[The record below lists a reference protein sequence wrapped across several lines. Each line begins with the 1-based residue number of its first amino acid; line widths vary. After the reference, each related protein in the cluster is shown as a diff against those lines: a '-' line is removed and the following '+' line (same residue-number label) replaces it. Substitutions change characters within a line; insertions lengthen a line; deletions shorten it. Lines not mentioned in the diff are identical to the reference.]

1 MSSRIW
7 QSWILVVQGNS
18 FRSICMN
25 QVVLPNFLGLVDW
38 PVVWLCSAV
47 AFLLLLVYAF
57 AVVRKYIRILVDRLD
72 DHIPPAR
79 PDYDGGE
86 SILRAGR
93 RVQFPA
99 VDGHPIEGVIMS
111 GNPGMPRRGMIVF
124 AHEVGSDRR
133 SGPRYCRGLL
143 DAGFDV
149 FLFDFRGH
157 GTTKPESGY
166 RPWHWPTDRERADM
180 LGAIAYI
187 GSYLEREG
195 RPREVGLFGLSRGAG
210 AAILASAESD
220 CVAGIVTDGAF
231 SSDMT
236 LEFLMKRFAKI
247 FVRIRII
254 AENHPRIVWRFIRW
268 LAFRECERKYDCR
281 FPSVRKALLRLG
293 KTPILF
299 IHGEKDSYIPIAQ
312 SQALYDL
319 AAGPKYLWVVP
330 RAKHNQS
337 VLVAPNEY
345 AARVIRFFR
354 EHLTREAVCDEP
366 RPRRRTRRT
375 VSRLL
380 SAKSP
385 FRGSKVSAVAKSSPV
400 D

>member
-1 MSSRIW
+1 
-7 QSWILVVQGNS
+7 
-18 FRSICMN
+18 MN
-25 QVVLPNFLGLVDW
+25 QVELPHLLGLISW
-38 PVVWLCSAV
+38 PAVWLWSAV

-57 AVVRKYIRILVDRLD
+57 AIVRKYIRILVDRLD
-72 DHIPPAR
+72 DHVPPAR
-79 PDYDGGE
+79 NDIDSGE
-86 SILRAGR
+86 SILRDGQP
-93 RVQFPA
+93 VKFPA
-99 VDGHPIEGVIMS
+99 VDGHPIEGVILS
-111 GNPGMPRRGMIVF
+111 GNPSMPKRGMIIF

-133 SGPRYCRGLL
+133 SGPRYCRALL
-143 DAGFDV
+143 DVGFDV
-149 FLFDFRGH
+149 LLFDFRGH
-157 GTTKPESGY
+157 GTTKPEPGY
-166 RPWHWPTDRERADM
+166 RPRHWPTDREQADM
-180 LGAIAYI
+180 LGAITFI
-187 GSYLEREG
+187 CSYLDKKG

-210 AAILASAESD
+210 VAILASAESD

-236 LEFLMKRFAKI
+236 LEFLMKRFASI
-247 FVRIRII
+247 FVRMRIV

-268 LAFRECERKYDCR
+268 LTFRECERKYHCR

-293 KTPILF
+293 QKPILF

-319 AAGPKYLWVVP
+319 ASGPKYFWVVP

-354 EHLTREAVCDEP
+354 EHLTGEAVSDEP
-366 RPRRRTRRT
+366 RPLPRTRRT

-380 SAKSP
+380 SAKTA
-385 FRGSKVSAVAKSSPV
+385 FRGTKVSTVAKNAQV